1 MAVLQSHA
9 DPSYAAL
16 GLLPSIPVSQGASS
30 SRSQRVKLP
39 FLPSSGDAD
48 EGDEDEIPKSAVVGY
63 GRIIRDEEG
72 NVIDII
78 LPEDDETE
86 PVSNAGKSGLVEHD
100 EVEKERKV
108 EAKTDVVRCE
118 CPCALVT
125 AAPSRL
131 SLRTLRVP
139 HSVHPPLYFP
149 PAGCPRLF
157 VPRCPRGLWLG
168 HFYSGQPLVVQVAL
182 LASLH
187 ARASLTPALEA
198 LAATSAPVKRHT
210 STSEKT
216 WLHHLVQKHG
226 DDAEAMA
233 ADLKLNVWQKTQG
246 EIKRMIKKAGG
257 VEKLQRQA
265 GGMDL
270 D

>member
-1 MAVLQSHA
+1 MGQEEDGVPKVSLIASHRYFKPPHRARRWRRTSDPDSCSGCVPADPVHGDSFVRSMAVLQSHA

-48 EGDEDEIPKSAVVGY
+48 EGDEDEIPTSAVVGY

-86 PVSNAGKSGLVEHD
+86 PVSNAGKSGLAEHD

-125 AAPSRL
+125 VAPSRL

-139 HSVHPPLYFP
+139 HSKTPPPPLYFP

-168 HFYSGQPLVVQVAL
+168 HFYSVQPLVLQLAL

-187 ARASLTPALEA
+187 
-198 LAATSAPVKRHT
+198 V
-210 STSEKT
+210 
-216 WLHHLVQKHG
+216 
-226 DDAEAMA
+226 
-233 ADLKLNVWQKTQG
+233 
-246 EIKRMIKKAGG
+246 
-257 VEKLQRQA
+257 
-265 GGMDL
+265 
-270 D
+270 